1 MGRLAPHRRRLLVPL
16 ALASLLLLPAAA
28 DAQPSSTPSKAAKA
42 AKAAKAGQR
51 GKGAKAECRRD
62 RDEIVP
68 LKYPDAGQV
77 WIPREVGCG
86 GRAEVVIL
94 LHGNQGNPSAA
105 PSVGGGRHLERLAR
119 QLLSS
124 GNIRP
129 VILAEPVHYS
139 SCGGGKDLFG
149 GSTSFVEYR
158 KRLFRLLG
166 ARKIRP
172 ASMAVIGHSGA
183 GCCPN
188 SGVFK
193 AAEQLG
199 RLKVLATSD
208 TCYHSQIYAKRLHE
222 VLKPGTVYM
231 NVSRGEPA
239 YDRYKTFE
247 TEMLGKKPV
256 PFRLCRKELYRR
268 CVKHPGRPWFSYTT
282 KRTDVGYHDA
292 IPFLVLRNALLRH
305 YGPAK
310 KPKVQAAEDHP
321 PAPPPP
327 PPDFVGP
334 PAPPDQ
340 P

>member
-1 MGRLAPHRRRLLVPL
+1 MSRRRAHRLLPL
-16 ALASLLLLPAAA
+16 VALASLLLVPVVASAED
-28 DAQPSSTPSKAAKA
+28 DAPQ
-42 AKAAKAGQR
+42 AAKAGKAAKGKR
-51 GKGAKAECRRD
+51 GKAPKAECRRD
-62 RDEIVP
+62 RDELVP

-77 WIPREVGCG
+77 WIPREVRCG

-94 LHGNQGNPSAA
+94 LHGNQGSPSST

-139 SCGGGKDLFG
+139 SCGGGRDLFG
-149 GSTSFVEYR
+149 GAMSFVEYR
-158 KRLFRLLG
+158 KRLMRVLG
-166 ARKIRP
+166 ERKIRP
-172 ASMAVIGHSGA
+172 GSLAVIGHSGA
-183 GCCPN
+183 CCCPN
-188 SGVFK
+188 SGIFK

-208 TCYHSQIYAKRLHE
+208 TCYHSQIYSKRLHE
-222 VLKPGTVYM
+222 VLKAGTVYM
-231 NVSRGEPA
+231 NVSRGEPS
-239 YDRYKTFE
+239 YDRYKTWE

-268 CVKHPGRPWFSYTT
+268 CIKHPTRPWFSYTT

-310 KPKVQAAEDHP
+310 KPKVVAPEDNP

-327 PPDFVGP
+327 PPVFVGP